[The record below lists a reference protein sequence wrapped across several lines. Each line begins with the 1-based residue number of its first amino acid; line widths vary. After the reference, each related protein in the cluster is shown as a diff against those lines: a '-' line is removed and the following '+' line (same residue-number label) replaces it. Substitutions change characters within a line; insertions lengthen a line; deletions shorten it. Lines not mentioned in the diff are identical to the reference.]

1 MKKKNIFRMIIT
13 VATLIGFAVG
23 TAAFAEGIKDRMRSR
38 LPELTALKAQGV
50 IGENNKGYL
59 EFVGKKIVKRE
70 IVEAEN
76 NDREKVYENIA
87 KQQGTTVEVVGSLRA
102 RQIAENAKAGEWLQ
116 DDKGNWF
123 RK

>member
-1 MKKKNIFRMIIT
+1 MKKWNIFRMVIA
-13 VATLIGFAVG
+13 VVTLIGFTVG
-23 TAAFAEGIKDRMRSR
+23 TAAFAEGIKDRMRGR
-38 LPELTALKAQGV
+38 LPELATLKAQGI

-70 IVEAEN
+70 IIEAEN
-76 NDREKVYENIA
+76 SDREKVYRSIA

-102 RQIAENAKAGEWLQ
+102 GQIAENAKAGEWLQ
-116 DDKGNWF
+116 DKKGNWF